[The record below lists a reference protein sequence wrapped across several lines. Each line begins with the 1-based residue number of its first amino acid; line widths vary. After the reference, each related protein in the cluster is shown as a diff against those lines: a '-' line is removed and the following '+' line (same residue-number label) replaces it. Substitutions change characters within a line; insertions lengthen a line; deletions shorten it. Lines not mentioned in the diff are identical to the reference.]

1 MDLRQM
7 RKNRRIG
14 SVSHLIFECSA
25 EEGVTAEVEMKSY
38 DQQHVQRNRA
48 TYIYVE

>member
-1 MDLRQM
+1 MDLRWM

-14 SVSHLIFECSA
+14 SISRLIFEGSA

-38 DQQHVQRNRA
+38 DQQHVRRNRA
-48 TYIYVE
+48 TYGYS